1 MTPAW
6 HPHDFF
12 GLFFCCIFGTA
23 CCSPKNDIVWP
34 WDSELEAL
42 GFHWVPLWDVFFA
55 TSSDRV
61 IFWESCSRAGES
73 SQNKVLGSSE
83 LHKTLI
89 KSDLAGGPV
98 LGHTFFEQRCQH
110 GWPLMIFYRFWG
122 PPGEPTGGPTN
133 HVFQFW
139 KHCWDQMAPIP
150 TQGPPKGPQGPKK
163 SPPGSPRPQKITPPH
178 RLSSVLCGVLTSF
191 VKLFL
196 HEIPCHT
203 SSVYIPSPSS
213 AASL

>member
-1 MTPAW
+1 MRLIECFCLGHIYPPLCPWVRSGVLECPCWLCGCPGLIEFKGPPLPGLHSPAW

-73 SQNKVLGSSE
+73 SQNKVPGSSE
-83 LHKTLI
+83 LHETLI

-110 GWPLMIFYRFWG
+110 GWPLMISYRFWG

-133 HVFQFW
+133 HVFRFW
-139 KHCWDQMAPIP
+139 KHCWDQMAPI
-150 TQGPPKGPQGPKK
+150 
-163 SPPGSPRPQKITPPH
+163 
-178 RLSSVLCGVLTSF
+178 LT
-191 VKLFL
+191 
-196 HEIPCHT
+196 
-203 SSVYIPSPSS
+203 
-213 AASL
+213 